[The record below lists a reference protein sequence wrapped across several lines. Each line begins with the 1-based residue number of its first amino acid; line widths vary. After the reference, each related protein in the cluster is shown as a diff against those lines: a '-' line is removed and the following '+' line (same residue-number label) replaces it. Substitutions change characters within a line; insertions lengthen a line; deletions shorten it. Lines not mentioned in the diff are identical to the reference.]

1 MLTGDHKLQYYAQNQ
16 SVSMKRAFADDAA
29 DLFRLG
35 LQDRRLVA
43 LEEIDVSYA
52 STDSQAKVKDMLLK
66 SEFSGRFEEAEIMSS
81 KLAGQ
86 LVSAL
91 WQLQFGSDPS
101 FKVFT
106 LREKSKAE
114 KNQIREKSKAGY
126 I

>member
-1 MLTGDHKLQYYAQNQ
+1 MLTGDHKLPYYAQNQ

-91 WQLQFGSDPS
+91 
-101 FKVFT
+101 
-106 LREKSKAE
+106 
-114 KNQIREKSKAGY
+114 
-126 I
+126 